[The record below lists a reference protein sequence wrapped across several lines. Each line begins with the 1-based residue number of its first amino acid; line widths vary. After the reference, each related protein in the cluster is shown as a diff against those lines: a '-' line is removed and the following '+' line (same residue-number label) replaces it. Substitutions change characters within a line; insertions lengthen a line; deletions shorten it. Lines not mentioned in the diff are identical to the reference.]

1 MGFPE
6 LDPDEPVILE
16 SGNVRFNSLSFD
28 AILTNKRI
36 HLTDSRKNVIP
47 SRDIPL
53 AIIRNVENGEN
64 AIRDHFLI
72 LSLVTGTGEKSQVV
86 LTFAR
91 QSGVERKRECN
102 EWAKKLKSFI
112 SSASP
117 VIAPSDVPEPDRTPL
132 PQREVPTK
140 VQGSET
146 GIRPAN
152 KKIPPARPQRTII
165 EKSSRVPEP
174 VEVTT
179 LPSGSFCSQ
188 CGTRVPLKST
198 FCSHCGVPFKQ
209 PSGRAQEPQPVV
221 TKVPEPVKPPA
232 PKPVVIKVQERPTPQ
247 PVVTNVPE
255 PVRPL
260 GSQPFVT
267 KVPDLVRPQGSS
279 ACCYEGSG
287 AGSTSGVSACCYE
300 GSGAGSTSGVSA
312 CCYKGSGAGSTSGAT
327 TCCYEGS
334 GAGSTSG
341 ATTCCYEGS

>member
-1 MGFPE
+1 MGYPE
-6 LDPDEPVILE
+6 LDQDEPVILE

-53 AIIRNVENGEN
+53 ATIRNVETGEN

-72 LSLVTGTGEKSQVV
+72 LSLVTDTGEKSQAV

-117 VIAPSDVPEPDRTPL
+117 VIAPSDVPEPDRKPL
-132 PQREVPTK
+132 TQREVPTP

-146 GIRPAN
+146 SIRPAN
-152 KKIPPARPQRTII
+152 KKIPTARPQRTII

-174 VEVTT
+174 VEATS

-198 FCSHCGVPFKQ
+198 FCSHCGIPFKQ
-209 PSGRAQEPQPVV
+209 PSGRDQEPQPVV
-221 TKVPEPVKPPA
+221 TKVPEPVQIPG
-232 PKPVVIKVQERPTPQ
+232 PQ
-247 PVVTNVPE
+247 
-255 PVRPL
+255 
-260 GSQPFVT
+260 
-267 KVPDLVRPQGSS
+267 
-279 ACCYEGSG
+279 
-287 AGSTSGVSACCYE
+287 
-300 GSGAGSTSGVSA
+300 
-312 CCYKGSGAGSTSGAT
+312 
-327 TCCYEGS
+327 TCCY
-334 GAGSTSG
+334 
-341 ATTCCYEGS
+341 

>member
-1 MGFPE
+1 MGYPE
-6 LDPDEPVILE
+6 LDQDEPVILE

-28 AILTNKRI
+28 AILTNRRI

-53 AIIRNVENGEN
+53 ATIRNVETGEN

-72 LSLVTGTGEKSQVV
+72 LSLVTDAGEKSQAV

-117 VIAPSDVPEPDRTPL
+117 VIAPSDVPGPDRKPL
-132 PQREVPTK
+132 TQREVPTP

-152 KKIPPARPQRTII
+152 KKIPTARPQRTII
-165 EKSSRVPEP
+165 EKSSGVPEP
-174 VEVTT
+174 VEATS

-198 FCSHCGVPFKQ
+198 FCSHCGIPFKQ
-209 PSGRAQEPQPVV
+209 PSGRAQEPQPAV
-221 TKVPEPVKPPA
+221 TKVPEPFNPRPPNLLLSRFRNARHLNPSLRRFRTARLPPA
-232 PKPVVIKVQERPTPQ
+232 PKPVDTKIQQTIQPPAPQ
-247 PVVTNVPE
+247 PVVTKVPG
-255 PVRPL
+255 PVR
-260 GSQPFVT
+260 
-267 KVPDLVRPQGSS
+267 
-279 ACCYEGSG
+279 SG
-287 AGSTSGVSACCYE
+287 APAS
-300 GSGAGSTSGVSA
+300 
-312 CCYKGSGAGSTSGAT
+312 
-327 TCCYEGS
+327 
-334 GAGSTSG
+334 
-341 ATTCCYEGS
+341 